1 MRKKVVFSCVVIVV
15 ILTIVYNH
23 PRQADTQVGT
33 VGGGGGGG
41 GVRGA
46 GPCHSEVTI
55 DRSHSDLSMAN
66 RTDRSPA
73 MRLVWKVHN

>member
-1 MRKKVVFSCVVIVV
+1 MCGNSCDPDYS
-15 ILTIVYNH
+15 LQPPETGRH
-23 PRQADTQVGT
+23 TGGDS
-33 VGGGGGGG
+33 GGGGGR